1 MTLSKKGEKMVF
13 LCNFLKLYVFLNWR
27 PVLGLF
33 KNISS
38 LEDDELMVKIASGCQ
53 KSFSV
58 LFERH
63 GGKIL
68 GYAKKILS
76 DHEKA
81 EDVSQ
86 EIWMKV
92 VKLAPNYRGEG
103 FFKAW
108 VMTMTRNT
116 CLNILRKDQRLSFK
130 DDVSDVI
137 EQGASLDDDFE
148 KKMQQSFNLEIIKE
162 ALNEL
167 PEMQKLTLTLLITEE
182 LSYEEIAKEYDLS
195 VSATKSLIFR
205 ARKSLQ
211 EKLKK
216 EVA

>member
-1 MTLSKKGEKMVF
+1 
-13 LCNFLKLYVFLNWR
+13 
-27 PVLGLF
+27 
-33 KNISS
+33 
-38 LEDDELMVKIASGCQ
+38 MVKIASGCQ
-53 KSFSV
+53 KSFGV
-58 LFERH
+58 LFDRH
-63 GGKIL
+63 GGKVL

-86 EIWMKV
+86 EIWIKV
-92 VKLAPNYRGEG
+92 VKLAPNYKGEG

-116 CLNILRKDQRLSFK
+116 CLNIIRKDQRITFK

-137 EQGASLDDDFE
+137 EQGVTLDSDFE
-148 KKMQQSFNLEIIKE
+148 KKLEQSFNIEIIKQ
-162 ALNEL
+162 ALDDL
-167 PEMQKLTLTLLITEE
+167 PEMQRLTLTLLITEE

-211 EKLKK
+211 EKLKP